1 MLGISA
7 SPAKADEPIETW
19 FVRQP
24 CLDPRN
30 QAYMKVYI
38 IVIIVIIIIIDIFK
52 VA

>member
-38 IVIIVIIIIIDIFK
+38 IVIIIIIDIFK